1 MSIKIKRANVEI
13 LTFIDYPFEVIRKAI
28 MR

>member
-13 LTFIDYPFEVIRKAI
+13 LTFIGYPFEVIRKAI